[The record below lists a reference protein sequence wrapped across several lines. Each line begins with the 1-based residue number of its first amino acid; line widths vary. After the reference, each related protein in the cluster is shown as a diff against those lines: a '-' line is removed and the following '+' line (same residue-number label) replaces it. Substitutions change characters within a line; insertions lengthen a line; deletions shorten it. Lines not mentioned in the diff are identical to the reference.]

1 MLTTERRRVPRIAAH
16 LPVEFGS
23 GCGQSIDLSLNGVCF
38 ETAVRMDAGMP
49 MRLSIVLDDETVKGN
64 VRMECIGRV
73 VRCNSIGESFTTA
86 VHIESFWFEH

>member
-1 MLTTERRRVPRIAAH
+1 MPRVAAQ

-23 GCGQSIDLSLNGVCF
+23 GCGQSIDLSLNGVSF
-38 ETAVRMDAGMP
+38 ETPLRMRVGTS
-49 MRLSIVLDDETVKGN
+49 MRLSIVLDDETVRGN

-73 VRCNSIGESFTTA
+73 VRCNSIGESFTVA